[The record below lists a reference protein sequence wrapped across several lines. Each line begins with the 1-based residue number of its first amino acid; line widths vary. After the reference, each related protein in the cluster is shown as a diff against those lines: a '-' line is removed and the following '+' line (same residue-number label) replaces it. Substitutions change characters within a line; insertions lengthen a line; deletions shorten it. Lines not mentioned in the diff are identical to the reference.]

1 MKFKVGDKVRI
12 KKERGSHWN
21 RAGLMDKWMGKV
33 VTINEINGIDIYIKE
48 DAGEYGY
55 GELNG
60 WAWEESDFEPLDND
74 SKKTLVVYRKG
85 AETIGILK
93 ENGKEVKRA
102 VAKCCEDDTYNFQTG
117 AELVFDRIFKD
128 CESAVPKLLNTKVVC
143 ICSKSTDFTQGK
155 LYEVIDGVLKGNVY
169 QYTLYQ
175 SVEEINSEL
184 VSQFIE
190 FVEQ

>member
-33 VTINEINGIDIYIKE
+33 VTINEINGIDICIKE
-48 DAGEYGY
+48 DAGEYRY

-102 VAKCCEDDTYNFQTG
+102 VAKCCESDTYDFQIG
-117 AELVFDRIFKD
+117 AELVVERIF
-128 CESAVPKLLNTKVVC
+128 EYPSPELLNTKVVC
-143 ICSKSTDFTQGK
+143 THSGSIDFTQGK
-155 LYEVIDGVLKGNVY
+155 VYEVVNGALGCNHRSKY
-169 QYTLYQ
+169 RLYH
-175 SVEEINSEL
+175 SIEEINNNL
-184 VSQFIE
+184 VSQFIKFIE
-190 FVEQ
+190 